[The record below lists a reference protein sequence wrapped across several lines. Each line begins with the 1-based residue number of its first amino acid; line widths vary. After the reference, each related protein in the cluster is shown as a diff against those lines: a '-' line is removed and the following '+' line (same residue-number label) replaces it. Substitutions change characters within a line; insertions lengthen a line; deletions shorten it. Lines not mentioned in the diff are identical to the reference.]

1 MTSEARRAASRTN
14 GCASRPNSGLPEFG
28 TLSWPKSDKSDF
40 GGPKTPAGKARSAQN
55 ALRHGL
61 SRPAALDP
69 VWANAIAALARAI
82 AGAGADIAALVGAR
96 APARSCAS
104 LTRPTR
110 VHARL
115 RRAMASPLHATVQTA
130 VRFELAWRIAA
141 AQIDVARVRCARCDL
156 LSTVPLDGA
165 AIARAAALDRYER
178 RALSCRK
185 AAMRA
190 FDAAFAPAP
199 LAGADLKAAAASA
212 CDAANPTRPNLAEQT
227 QGQTQGQ
234 TQVAK
239 VLAERTQAAK
249 VMARQAQA
257 GPGEPRHFA
266 RTNPTRSGC
275 RAAVWPNEPDAHGS
289 PVIDSA
295 ERTRGYRFVRVIL
308 LITRLMTLLGGR
320 RPTPAALS
328 RGAHRPRSG
337 APRSPPG
344 CRNTSRPAAESPE
357 SARRWRR
364 CRSLP

>member
-178 RALSCRK
+178 RALSRRK

-199 LAGADLKAAAASA
+199 VAGADLKAAAASA
-212 CDAANPTRPNLAEQT
+212 CDAANPTRPNLAE
-227 QGQTQGQ
+227 QTQGQ

-257 GPGEPRHFA
+257 GPGEPTPF
-266 RTNPTRSGC
+266 C
-275 RAAVWPNEPDAHGS
+275 QNEPDAIRLPCRGL
-289 PVIDSA
+289 A
-295 ERTRGYRFVRVIL
+295 KRTRRARVTCHRF
-308 LITRLMTLLGGR
+308 R
-320 RPTPAALS
+320 RTNPRIPV
-328 RGAHRPRSG
+328 RPRHPSHHPSYDPPWRATAG
-337 APRSPPG
+337 PCGRFSRS
-344 CRNTSRPAAESPE
+344 TSTAIRCASFAAGMPQYIATS
-357 SARRWRR
+357 SRI
-364 CRSLP
+364 S